1 MSLEPLLPRTEA
13 RLVNNGF
20 RSKGGEGVERLLA
33 HRDKRGFDTSG
44 NWCLT
49 IFSLHGR
56 AVPVVP
62 LFVYYLYCLIV
73 VSVIM
78 VRFQHIFVQCQGT
91 YCFLDSLTTPV
102 SIVGSALFFLL
113 VFRTNSSYARWWEG
127 RKVWGEIVTTAR
139 NMGRHAAVF
148 LNDKDLALDIIRW
161 AAAYPIILI
170 YHLRDEKELPELA
183 SILQGGQIQDVLA
196 STHMPMHAMLRIS
209 ADIRVI
215 AVHKLLPEAQIYYLD
230 ANLEQFMGQ
239 LASVECI
246 KKTPMP
252 FAYVAHLRTFMI
264 LWLMSLPFVLI
275 HDLEWLILLVC
286 VIIGYVIMGIE
297 GIGVEIE
304 NPFGHDY
311 NDLPLNS
318 LVAKCTDN
326 LRQIMAFVEEQKGP
340 PPDDN
345 QETTPDAKQE
355 LKSKP
360 PKRTPSIDESG
371 RSGSGS
377 SSMDWTT
384 VG

>member
-1 MSLEPLLPRTEA
+1 MSLEPLLPRTVA
-13 RLVNNGF
+13 RLVNHGM
-20 RSKGGEGVERLLA
+20 RSRGGEGVERLLE

-49 IFSLHGR
+49 IFSFRGR
-56 AVPVVP
+56 AVPIVP
-62 LFVYYLYCLIV
+62 LLAYYLYCLIV

-78 VRFQHIFVQCQGT
+78 VRFQHIFVECQDS

-127 RKVWGEIVTTAR
+127 RKVWGAIVTTAR

-161 AAAYPIILI
+161 AAAYPIILKS
-170 YHLRDEKELPELA
+170 HLRDEKELHEVA
-183 SILQGGQIQDVLA
+183 SILQGGQIQDVMA
-196 STHMPMHAMLRIS
+196 ATHMPMHVMLRIS

-230 ANLEQFMGQ
+230 ANLEEFMAQ

-246 KKTPMP
+246 KRTPMP
-252 FAYVAHLRTFMI
+252 FAYVAHLRTFMV

-286 VIIGYVIMGIE
+286 AIIGYVIMGIE

-304 NPFGHDY
+304 NPFGRDY
-311 NDLPLNS
+311 NDLPLDG

-326 LRQIMAFVEEQKGP
+326 LRQMMTFVEEQKGP
-340 PPDDN
+340 PADEH
-345 QETTPDAKQE
+345 QEAKPDAKQE
-355 LKSKP
+355 VKSQPLKGA
-360 PKRTPSIDESG
+360 PSIGESG

-377 SSMDWTT
+377 SSLDWGP

>member
-1 MSLEPLLPRTEA
+1 MSLEPLLPRTVA

-170 YHLRDEKELPELA
+170 CHLRDEKELPELA